1 MKSKMTKEEAKDI
14 GAPHYDEVLFF
25 ADPKINALLLERAN
39 ESIESALKDLKL
51 VTTFGQSCKYED
63 RDEVTSQQQSLNS
76 VARYITQAINRL
88 GQ

>member
-1 MKSKMTKEEAKDI
+1 MKNKTNTSAQTIHQKYMEE
-14 GAPHYDEVLFF
+14 LFF
-25 ADPKINALLLERAN
+25 ADPKITAMLLERAN

-76 VARYITQAINRL
+76 VA
-88 GQ
+88 